1 MQGFKN
7 LVIDSLQ
14 EKIGKKYFCIN
25 SILPKALKCNKPH
38 LLQTPLN
45 QNYGHC
51 NLSISYGTKHQGK
64 IATMGKELIAQD

>member
-14 EKIGKKYFCIN
+14 EKIAKKYFCIN
-25 SILPKALKCNKPH
+25 SILPKALKYNKPDQ
-38 LLQTPLN
+38 LRAPLN